1 MSRSSKDYEI
11 GYGRPP
17 KTTQWKKGQSPN
29 PGGQSSRRSID
40 DAETIRKLLLTPVK
54 VTVNGVPK
62 RVAALK
68 VILEQLWNKG
78 MAGDRRAMAV
88 YLRWRERAPQVADST
103 VEITFTDNDYTR
115 AFTTHSFTRSPGDE

>member
-1 MSRSSKDYEI
+1 MSRSREHEI

-17 KTTQWKKGQSPN
+17 KATQWKKGQSPN

-68 VILEQLWNKG
+68 VILDQLWSKAL
-78 MAGDRRAMAV
+78 AGDRRARAV
-88 YLRWRERAPQVADST
+88 YLRWRERAPQVSDST
-103 VEITFTDNDYTR
+103 VEITFADNDYTR
-115 AFTTHSFTRSPGDE
+115 AFTGQSTAGSPSNE